1 MEIAFLRRGGGWIL
15 RKCIPLFQIELGE
28 KTTQLHSHKESNF
41 KLTHGIEEAIK
52 KIEQKNQQIDEIH
65 LKIETDSR

>member
-1 MEIAFLRRGGGWIL
+1 M
-15 RKCIPLFQIELGE
+15 FQIELGE

-41 KLTHGIEEAIK
+41 KLTNGIEEAIK